1 MGARRLRVA
10 DGHVGAICVAL
21 QQRRH
26 ARDEPWARPAVEPP
40 ADPGRAGGR
49 CSAHESVM
57 PGEAILTPA
66 GVPGSPGSIPSSPCS
81 CAIHRSAPPSR
92 RNLIFDPTASRRV
105 GPRAADRGALN
116 LNGAGP
122 PIARARLVPTLSV
135 VGRLLPPSTNDIH
148 IRSRN
153 TQRSREYFPRPLLGS
168 GPIPLGRGYK
178 VCAPAR
184 ARPSARKG
192 ACRGADE
199 PALRDL
205 EEGPGVLS
213 EVERT
218 GDKERSCSFFTLLGN
233 CPCAR

>member
-1 MGARRLRVA
+1 MSLKMGPSDGLLLRRSGPLR
-10 DGHVGAICVAL
+10 
-21 QQRRH
+21 
-26 ARDEPWARPAVEPP
+26 
-40 ADPGRAGGR
+40 
-49 CSAHESVM
+49 
-57 PGEAILTPA
+57 
-66 GVPGSPGSIPSSPCS
+66 
-81 CAIHRSAPPSR
+81 RSLFRSR
-92 RNLIFDPTASRRV
+92 IRNAWRSDIDASRRTRLA
-105 GPRAADRGALN
+105 GPDPEFAVLVCHPSFGPPFPEKLDLRSHRLTPRWPGTRAADRGALKRRRP
-116 LNGAGP
+116 A
-122 PIARARLVPTLSV
+122 LSSPDS
-135 VGRLLPPSTNDIH
+135 GSSPPSTNDIH

-153 TQRSREYFPRPLLGS
+153 TQRSREYFPRLLLGS

>member
-1 MGARRLRVA
+1 MPLDELALCPTRTGRRESSCSRGIPRPAKGHAGLEGLQGEVARERGRWGRVRAVGAVRPDAKDMKGFMRHLPDTKRAGHDAPEPGSGGAGGWPANRVLAFRGGAR
-10 DGHVGAICVAL
+10 
-21 QQRRH
+21 
-26 ARDEPWARPAVEPP
+26 
-40 ADPGRAGGR
+40 
-49 CSAHESVM
+49 
-57 PGEAILTPA
+57 
-66 GVPGSPGSIPSSPCS
+66 PSSPDS
-81 CAIHRSAPPSR
+81 GSS
-92 RNLIFDPTASRRV
+92 
-105 GPRAADRGALN
+105 
-116 LNGAGP
+116 
-122 PIARARLVPTLSV
+122 
-135 VGRLLPPSTNDIH
+135 PPSTNDIH

>member
-1 MGARRLRVA
+1 MTGLVELTRRANSPAGFMRKRLIRSSSSCSGPVGVGASGASGARGLRGRVA
-10 DGHVGAICVAL
+10 WSEGGGFAPGGVG
-21 QQRRH
+21 
-26 ARDEPWARPAVEPP
+26 RPA
-40 ADPGRAGGR
+40 GCKG
-49 CSAHESVM
+49 HE
-57 PGEAILTPA
+57 GDHEAP
-66 GVPGSPGSIPSSPCS
+66 PGSKESRPQCPRAWVRGRWPANKVLVFRGGARPSSPDS
-81 CAIHRSAPPSR
+81 GSS
-92 RNLIFDPTASRRV
+92 
-105 GPRAADRGALN
+105 
-116 LNGAGP
+116 
-122 PIARARLVPTLSV
+122 
-135 VGRLLPPSTNDIH
+135 PPSTNDIH